1 MSGIIDSK
9 TRVLDTIVT
18 LEGRKQLSQGGINI
32 KYVTF
37 NDAATFYSADV
48 VSGSSDATSRI
59 YFESCHLPQ
68 DQVTFHADVDGRLN
82 TDSGV
87 FAGQVSLTET
97 LSGSTLET
105 ISTLRGAEMQD
116 YFENTLLPSAID
128 NFQKQ
133 RSIATRDPV
142 FHDDGF
148 ALGNDSIEFVINDER
163 PITDRNAFVANINHL
178 EDIFADP
185 RMSTVSNFKFL
196 PPINRIDDEGVNKK
210 DHRFVNKRSLGS
222 YSPWGRSHVFPV
234 NHSHVAYEHDHYG
247 KMGYVKTVNF
257 DPTSRE
263 NNLFMQAFE
272 VTNDTMHKLDVIDF
286 GIWHTPPVIRGSSS
300 ASAKSG
306 TTYHTFFVG
315 KLMIKP
321 ETGTHSFVHLFT
333 LIFGLQRNVLSY

>member
-68 DQVTFHADVDGRLN
+68 DQVTFHADVDGRLY

-97 LSGSTLET
+97 VSGSTLET
-105 ISTLRGAEMQD
+105 ISTLRSAEMQD
-116 YFENTLLPSAID
+116 YFENTLLPSVID

-148 ALGNDSIEFVINDER
+148 ALGNNSIEFVINDEK

-234 NHSHVAYEHDHYG
+234 NHSHVAYEHDRYG

-286 GIWHTPPVIRGSSS
+286 GVWHTPPVIRGSSS

-306 TTYHTFFVG
+306 TTYHTFFIG

-321 ETGTHSFVHLFT
+321 ETGTHTFVHLFT
-333 LIFGLQRNVLSY
+333 LIFGL